1 MSPLSHNY
9 SSCDECGDGPSL
21 LSRPEPTWQGLGCSI
36 IWRALC
42 SVEKRMPV
50 DFTGL
55 LIAIVLWG
63 GGTIGTFLSIRAA
76 QRKRPDDG
84 SGILTPLGTAIAWT
98 ICASVALAMVGI
110 FIIWFYDWI
119 HGRA

>member
-1 MSPLSHNY
+1 
-9 SSCDECGDGPSL
+9 
-21 LSRPEPTWQGLGCSI
+21 
-36 IWRALC
+36 
-42 SVEKRMPV
+42 MPV

-55 LIAIVLWG
+55 LIAIVVWI
-63 GGTIGTFLSIRAA
+63 GGTIWTFLAIRAS

-84 SGILTPLGTAIAWT
+84 SGILTPLGVALAWT
-98 ICASVALAMVGI
+98 IGVSVVLAMVGI